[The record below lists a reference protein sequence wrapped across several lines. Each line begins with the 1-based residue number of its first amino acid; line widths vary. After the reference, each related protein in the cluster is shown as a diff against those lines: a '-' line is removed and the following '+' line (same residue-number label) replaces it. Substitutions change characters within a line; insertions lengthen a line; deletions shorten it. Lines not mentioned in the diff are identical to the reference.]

1 MEEKNSKEIQ
11 SERLSINDINSNSS
25 KNKFHAFLS
34 GGNKKEKD
42 NTQIQGNKANY
53 LNSLL
58 KKQFFNTIN
67 KTNGD
72 TSLNISVSTRTTDIS
87 NPEDTTSVPKVA
99 YPKNK
104 PKNFLPQYLFDN
116 INVNKNKKITRQTKN
131 ELRDVLD
138 LYEKQKNNMKK
149 TEKDLENAK
158 EDLKKAK
165 EARKKIMEEV
175 YQIKKE
181 IENINEN
188 NGNINTSINNI
199 PMSGNNNNNLLNR
212 SRLSLQPG
220 TANME
225 LLKNLNLN
233 KSQMDGFNHEDNE
246 KKKLELDNE
255 IKEYEDKISQLKFK
269 NKSFVEDY
277 DMLINDYKKNLSKN
291 LKLKNCISDIDNKTK
306 EALKEKA
313 DLKKYIDRMG
323 KV

>member
-1 MEEKNSKEIQ
+1 MEEMNSKEIQ
-11 SERLSINDINSNSS
+11 SERLSINYMSNSN

-42 NTQIQGNKANY
+42 NTQVQGNKANY

-72 TSLNISVSTRTTDIS
+72 ISLNISVSAKATDIA
-87 NPEDTTSVPKVA
+87 NPEDNTSAPKVA
-99 YPKNK
+99 YPKKK

-131 ELRDVLD
+131 ELRDILD

-149 TEKDLENAK
+149 TEKDLEDAK

-175 YQIKKE
+175 YQIKKD

-188 NGNINTSINNI
+188 NGNINASINNI
-199 PMSGNNNNNLLNR
+199 PMNGNNNNLLNR

-220 TANME
+220 TANMD

-233 KSQMDGFNHEDNE
+233 KSQMDNFNQEDNE
-246 KKKLELDNE
+246 KKKLELDNQ

-313 DLKKYIDRMG
+313 DLKKYIDRIG

>member
-11 SERLSINDINSNSS
+11 SERLSINDMNSNTN

-42 NTQIQGNKANY
+42 NTTVQGNKANY

-67 KTNGD
+67 KTNGG
-72 TSLNISVSTRTTDIS
+72 TSLNISVSTRATDITNLEES
-87 NPEDTTSVPKVA
+87 ISAPKVA
-99 YPKNK
+99 YPKKK

-149 TEKDLENAK
+149 TENDLEEAK

-181 IENINEN
+181 IENLNEG

-199 PMSGNNNNNLLNR
+199 PNNNNMLNR
-212 SRLSLQPG
+212 SRLSLQQG
-220 TANME
+220 NINMD
-225 LLKNLNLN
+225 LLKSLNLN
-233 KSQMDGFNHEDNE
+233 KSQMDNYNHEDNE

-313 DLKKYIDRMG
+313 DLKKYIERMG
-323 KV
+323 KA

>member
-1 MEEKNSKEIQ
+1 MI
-11 SERLSINDINSNSS
+11 
-25 KNKFHAFLS
+25 
-34 GGNKKEKD
+34 
-42 NTQIQGNKANY
+42 
-53 LNSLL
+53 
-58 KKQFFNTIN
+58 
-67 KTNGD
+67 
-72 TSLNISVSTRTTDIS
+72 
-87 NPEDTTSVPKVA
+87 
-99 YPKNK
+99 
-104 PKNFLPQYLFDN
+104 
-116 INVNKNKKITRQTKN
+116 
-131 ELRDVLD
+131 
-138 LYEKQKNNMKK
+138 K
-149 TEKDLENAK
+149 TEKDLEDTK

-233 KSQMDGFNHEDNE
+233 KSQIDGFNHEDNE

>member
-72 TSLNISVSTRTTDIS
+72 ISLNISVSNRSTGIS
-87 NPEDTTSVPKVA
+87 IPEDNISAPKVA
-99 YPKNK
+99 YPKKK

-149 TEKDLENAK
+149 TENDLEDAK

-199 PMSGNNNNNLLNR
+199 PISGNNNNNLLNR

-220 TANME
+220 TANMD

-233 KSQMDGFNHEDNE
+233 KSQMDGLNHEDNE

>member
-1 MEEKNSKEIQ
+1 MEEKTSKEIQ
-11 SERLSINDINSNSS
+11 SERLSINDMSSNPN

-72 TSLNISVSTRTTDIS
+72 TSLNISVSTRGTEIS
-87 NPEDTTSVPKVA
+87 NSEDSTVISKVA
-99 YPKNK
+99 YPKKK

-138 LYEKQKNNMKK
+138 LFEKQKNNMKK
-149 TEKDLENAK
+149 TEKDLEEAR

-188 NGNINTSINNI
+188 NGNINASINNI
-199 PMSGNNNNNLLNR
+199 QMNGNNNLLNR

-220 TANME
+220 TANMD

-233 KSQMDGFNHEDNE
+233 KSQMDNFNHEDNE

-291 LKLKNCISDIDNKTK
+291 LKLKNCIADIDNKTK

-313 DLKKYIDRMG
+313 DLRKYIDRMG

>member
-1 MEEKNSKEIQ
+1 MEEKNPKEIQ
-11 SERLSINDINSNSS
+11 SERLSINDMSNSN

-42 NTQIQGNKANY
+42 NTQVQGNKANY

-67 KTNGD
+67 KTNGNI
-72 TSLNISVSTRTTDIS
+72 SLNISVSNKTTDIS
-87 NPEDTTSVPKVA
+87 NPEDNISAHKVA
-99 YPKNK
+99 YPTKK

-116 INVNKNKKITRQTKN
+116 ININKNKKITRQTKN

-149 TEKDLENAK
+149 TENDLEDAK

-199 PMSGNNNNNLLNR
+199 PISGNNNNNLLNR

-220 TANME
+220 TANMD

-233 KSQMDGFNHEDNE
+233 QSQIVSFNHEDNE
-246 KKKLELDNE
+246 KKKLELDNQ

>member
-72 TSLNISVSTRTTDIS
+72 TSLNISVSTRATDIS

>member
-11 SERLSINDINSNSS
+11 SERLSINDMNSNSN

-34 GGNKKEKD
+34 GGNKREKD
-42 NTQIQGNKANY
+42 STQIQGNKANY

-72 TSLNISVSTRTTDIS
+72 TSLNISVSTRTTDIA
-87 NPEDTTSVPKVA
+87 NPEDTTSAPKVA

-149 TEKDLENAK
+149 TEKDLEEAK

-220 TANME
+220 TANMD

-233 KSQMDGFNHEDNE
+233 KSQMDGLNHEDNE
-246 KKKLELDNE
+246 KKKMELDNE

>member
-11 SERLSINDINSNSS
+11 SERLSINDMNSNSS

-72 TSLNISVSTRTTDIS
+72 TSLNISVSTRANDIA
-87 NPEDTTSVPKVA
+87 NPEDTTSTTKVA

-149 TEKDLENAK
+149 TEKDLEEAK

-181 IENINEN
+181 IENINES

-220 TANME
+220 TANMD

-233 KSQMDGFNHEDNE
+233 KSQMDGLNHEDNE

>member
-11 SERLSINDINSNSS
+11 SERLSINDLNSNSS

-72 TSLNISVSTRTTDIS
+72 TSLNISVSTRATDIS

-158 EDLKKAK
+158 EELKKAK

-225 LLKNLNLN
+225 LLK
-233 KSQMDGFNHEDNE
+233 K
-246 KKKLELDNE
+246 
-255 IKEYEDKISQLKFK
+255 
-269 NKSFVEDY
+269 
-277 DMLINDYKKNLSKN
+277 
-291 LKLKNCISDIDNKTK
+291 
-306 EALKEKA
+306 
-313 DLKKYIDRMG
+313 
-323 KV
+323 